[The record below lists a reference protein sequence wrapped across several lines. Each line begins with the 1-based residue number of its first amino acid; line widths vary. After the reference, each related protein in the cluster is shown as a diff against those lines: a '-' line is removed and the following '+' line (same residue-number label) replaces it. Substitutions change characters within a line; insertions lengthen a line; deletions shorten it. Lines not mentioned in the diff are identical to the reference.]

1 MKNKPLLFAIFL
13 YFILLMIALYISWTY
28 YQDNIRQVEIETQS
42 ALALEVD
49 IKKTLMDKKLSTT
62 ETEIL
67 FLANTGSLKL
77 ALDTL
82 KTAWA
87 ELGSGAAKHIHALYV
102 EKNPYKQKSKLKN
115 AKSGSNYD
123 MLHETLHTL
132 LYELKQKSH
141 YKNIL
146 LLDMQGNVIYDVEKG
161 SYFTSNIRHKN
172 TNLSK
177 LFEEVFESKTE
188 EEQEQTMYRDF
199 ATNDGSFFASVVAD
213 ENGEKIG
220 VLAFEIDQK
229 AINKIA
235 KLKAVEKDSC
245 IEKSTKKENTFLSTA
260 CLDYQGNY
268 WLIQS
273 EAAIDKTLSPIKEAS
288 LKHIAAMFGIGL
300 LALFF
305 GYMILAKFLGKGEE
319 DE

>member
-1 MKNKPLLFAIFL
+1 MKNKPFLLAIFL
-13 YFILLMIALYISWTY
+13 YFILLIIALYVSWVY
-28 YQDNIRQVEIETQS
+28 YQDNVRQVEIETQS

-67 FLANTGSLKL
+67 FLAGTGRLKL

-82 KTAWA
+82 KTSWA
-87 ELGSGAAKHIHALYV
+87 ELGSNVSKHLYALYV
-102 EKNPYKQKSKLKN
+102 KNNSHKQKSKLIN

-172 TNLSK
+172 INLSK
-177 LFEEVFESKTE
+177 VFEEVVKSKTHE
-188 EEQEQTMYRDF
+188 KQEQVMYRDF
-199 ATNDGSFFASVVAD
+199 STNDGSFFVTVIAD
-213 ENGEKIG
+213 EKGEKIG

-229 AINKIA
+229 IINKIA
-235 KLKAVEKDSC
+235 KLKAVEKNNC

-260 CLDYQGNY
+260 CLNYQDNY

-273 EAAIDKTLSPIKEAS
+273 EAEMDKILSPIKEAS
-288 LKHIAAMFGIGL
+288 LKHIVLMFGIGF

-305 GYMILAKFLGKGEE
+305 GYTILARFLGKGEE